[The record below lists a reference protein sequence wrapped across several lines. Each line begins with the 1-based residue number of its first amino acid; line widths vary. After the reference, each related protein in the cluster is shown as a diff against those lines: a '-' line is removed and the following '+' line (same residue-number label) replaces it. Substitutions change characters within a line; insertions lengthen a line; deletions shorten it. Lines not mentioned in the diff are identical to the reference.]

1 MAQYTRAQFEA
12 LYAALATQFPDN
24 TTGLITELIMRV
36 FGKDISDSFV
46 NSVDDLQLLTTASG
60 TDTYTVAGS
69 ISAYTTGFGII
80 VKFTNANT
88 GAATLNV
95 NALGAKSIKKNG
107 GTDVASGDI
116 NAGQAFLL
124 VYDGTNFLIIGSV
137 GGGGGTQDLQSV
149 TDQGATANIGD
160 SAANITAVNATDYA
174 QWSLT
179 PSNFEI
185 ASSNNANTAGATFS
199 VDTDGAHI
207 TDTRANRG
215 LQGGADYSA
224 NIQANDYAQKVYV
237 DTKVA
242 SVSGTTNRITST
254 GGTTPAINISA
265 SYVGQSSITT
275 TGTLTSG
282 ATGAGFTVDLGT
294 STITGALPVANMTAE
309 YIIDSATPSTAG
321 STITLDMNNQIQR
334 LFVGSASF
342 ATPKTLAISN
352 TTNALVFNFHF
363 QITNIAATLTLP
375 SGWLMSD
382 ALFASN
388 VWTPVTTGLYEL
400 GGSFDGTNWK
410 IKIMGPFN

>member
-1 MAQYTRAQFEA
+1 MSLRSEVIRIFNE
-12 LYAALATQFPDN
+12 LLA
-24 TTGLITELIMRV
+24 GSKKITELP
-36 FGKDISDSFV
+36 SA
-46 NSVDDLQLLTTASG
+46 TTPLAG
-60 TDTYTVAGS
+60 TEL
-69 ISAYTTGFGII
+69 IEI
-80 VKFTNANT
+80 VQDGENRK
-88 GAATLNV
+88 
-95 NALGAKSIKKNG
+95 
-107 GTDVASGDI
+107 VASS
-116 NAGQAFLL
+116 A
-124 VYDGTNFLIIGSV
+124 V
-137 GGGGGTQDLQSV
+137 GGGGGAGVQTIVAGTNITVDDTDPQNPIVSSSGGGGSQDLQSV
-149 TDQGATANIGD
+149 LDEGSTANIGN
-160 SAANITAVNATDYA
+160 SQSNLTAEDTSNYG
-174 QWSLT
+174 QWNVTAS
-179 PSNFEI
+179 SVEI
-185 ASSNNANTAGATFS
+185 ANSNVANTAAATLS
-199 VDTDGAHI
+199 VDTDGAHVN
-207 TDTRANRG
+207 DTRVNRG

-224 NIQANDYAQKVYV
+224 NIQANDYTQKVYV

-242 SVSGTTNRITST
+242 SVSGTTNRTTST
-254 GGTTPAINISA
+254 GGTTPVIDISA

-282 ATGAGFTVDLGT
+282 ATGSGFTVALGT
-294 STITGALPVANMTAE
+294 STITGVLPVANLTAE

-342 ATPKTLAISN
+342 STPKTLAISN
-352 TTNALVFNFHF
+352 ATNALVFNFHF